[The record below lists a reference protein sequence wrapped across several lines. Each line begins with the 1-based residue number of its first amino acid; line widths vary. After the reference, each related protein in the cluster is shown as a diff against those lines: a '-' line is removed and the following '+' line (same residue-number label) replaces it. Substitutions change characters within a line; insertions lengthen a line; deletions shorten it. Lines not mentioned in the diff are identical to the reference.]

1 MLINDLNIS
10 NKGYLP
16 PIIGRIKSIQ
26 GNIISAYLP
35 SSCIGDLCYIENLNK
50 ENIMAEIVS
59 FDEELV
65 KLSVF
70 ENINN
75 IFPNAIIKNTRRK
88 LQIPFSTEDG
98 NLIIDAIGNNLRSE
112 TKKNIFIELD
122 NTPPPPL
129 NRKVITEIMETGVS
143 AIDGVCS
150 IGKGQRVGLFA
161 PPGVGKSTLL
171 GMICKNSKADIN
183 IVALVGE
190 RGREVNDFLQNTLG
204 SEGLKNT
211 ILVVSTSDENSMLRA
226 TAPVTATAIAEYF
239 RSKGKDVLLMI
250 DSLTRYARAKRE
262 IGLSAGEMPIR
273 QGYPPSLYTDLA
285 KLVERAGT
293 SDKGSI
299 TAIYTV
305 LENDEKDIDPLS
317 EEVKSLLDGHIVLKK
332 SIADN
337 GIRPSISLL
346 DSTSRLIDK
355 IHTKEY
361 LKTISTIRKIL
372 TILNK
377 EKELLLLGASPSKE
391 LQVALKLEN
400 HLNSLLNQGVN
411 EKRDFNATLNEFSNI
426 SVEFNKLL
434 SGN

>member
-183 IVALVGE
+183 IVITPIVTKVVFEIL
-190 RGREVNDFLQNTLG
+190 TLSSIG
-204 SEGLKNT
+204 AIG
-211 ILVVSTSDENSMLRA
+211 ILIYR
-226 TAPVTATAIAEYF
+226 
-239 RSKGKDVLLMI
+239 
-250 DSLTRYARAKRE
+250 
-262 IGLSAGEMPIR
+262 
-273 QGYPPSLYTDLA
+273 LY
-285 KLVERAGT
+285 
-293 SDKGSI
+293 
-299 TAIYTV
+299 
-305 LENDEKDIDPLS
+305 PLS
-317 EEVKSLLDGHIVLKK
+317 NFPYS
-332 SIADN
+332 
-337 GIRPSISLL
+337 
-346 DSTSRLIDK
+346 K
-355 IHTKEY
+355 I
-361 LKTISTIRKIL
+361 
-372 TILNK
+372 
-377 EKELLLLGASPSKE
+377 
-391 LQVALKLEN
+391 
-400 HLNSLLNQGVN
+400 
-411 EKRDFNATLNEFSNI
+411 
-426 SVEFNKLL
+426 
-434 SGN
+434 

>member
-143 AIDGVCS
+143 SIDGVCS

-190 RGREVNDFLQNTLG
+190 RGREVNDFLQNNF
-204 SEGLKNT
+204 KFH
-211 ILVVSTSDENSMLRA
+211 
-226 TAPVTATAIAEYF
+226 P
-239 RSKGKDVLLMI
+239 
-250 DSLTRYARAKRE
+250 
-262 IGLSAGEMPIR
+262 
-273 QGYPPSLYTDLA
+273 
-285 KLVERAGT
+285 
-293 SDKGSI
+293 
-299 TAIYTV
+299 
-305 LENDEKDIDPLS
+305 
-317 EEVKSLLDGHIVLKK
+317 
-332 SIADN
+332 
-337 GIRPSISLL
+337 
-346 DSTSRLIDK
+346 
-355 IHTKEY
+355 HT
-361 LKTISTIRKIL
+361 
-372 TILNK
+372 
-377 EKELLLLGASPSKE
+377 
-391 LQVALKLEN
+391 
-400 HLNSLLNQGVN
+400 
-411 EKRDFNATLNEFSNI
+411 
-426 SVEFNKLL
+426 
-434 SGN
+434 